1 MSKGNLVPWWLILLQ
16 GLAAL
21 IIGIYLI
28 LYPIMTTIYLV
39 QVLGW
44 YWIFVGLLTL
54 ATILMDK
61 TDWMWRALSGIL
73 GIIAG
78 MVVIGHPYWS
88 AILVPETLVI
98 VVGILAI
105 CFGALSLFWA
115 MREGWGAAIMGALS
129 IIFGLLIIG
138 SPLLGIAI
146 LIYLLAVLAIVGGM
160 ATIYLAFQLRQ
171 N

>member
-1 MSKGNLVPWWLILLQ
+1 MSKANLVPWWLILLQ

-105 CFGALSLFWA
+105 CFA
-115 MREGWGAAIMGALS
+115 
-129 IIFGLLIIG
+129 
-138 SPLLGIAI
+138 
-146 LIYLLAVLAIVGGM
+146 
-160 ATIYLAFQLRQ
+160 
-171 N
+171 

>member
-1 MSKGNLVPWWLILLQ
+1 MSKANLVPWWLILLQ

-105 CFGALSLFWA
+105 CFGALSLFRA

-138 SPLLGIAI
+138 SPFVGIAI

-160 ATIYLAFQLRQ
+160 ATIYLAFQLR
-171 N
+171 